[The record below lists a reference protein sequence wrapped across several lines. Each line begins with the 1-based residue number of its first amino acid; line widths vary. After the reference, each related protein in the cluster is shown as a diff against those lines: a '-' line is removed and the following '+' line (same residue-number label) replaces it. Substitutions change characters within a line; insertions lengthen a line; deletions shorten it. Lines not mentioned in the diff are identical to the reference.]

1 MDLDK
6 HISITIGGKT
16 YPMVVNPE
24 EEALV
29 RQVEREIQEKILEF
43 QNAYSGLSVQDCLAM
58 SLITT
63 KVELQTLTQENQVV
77 QKQVAEMADIL
88 ESI

>member
-16 YPMVVNPE
+16 YPMVVHPE

-29 RQVEREIQEKILEF
+29 RQVEREIQDKIQEF

-63 KVELQTLTQENQVV
+63 KVELQTVTQEQQVV